1 MTALTISKS
10 LNKAYRQVSVD
21 KLSFDVF
28 KSQLKALYE
37 QIATIDTEEKLK
49 GDLMDFLK
57 LSFYGQNYKVSPN
70 GKIDCAIHLGNT
82 IEDPVGVIIEVKMPT
97 NVSEM
102 ITRDNLNKKALQELL
117 LYYLRERVGKKNIQ
131 LKQLLVTNIYEFFIF
146 DAQEFER
153 IFYSNKKLVKRFEE
167 FKAGELTS
175 DKTEFFY
182 KEIASDYIS
191 QSSDKLTFTYFDI
204 RDYKK
209 HLDKGNDRRLIELYK
224 VFSPEH
230 LLKKSFMTDSNKL
243 NTKFYSELLYIIGLE
258 EVEDKDSHKRIITRR
273 KEAERNQASIL
284 ENAINVLDSEDL
296 LDYYPERFSY
306 GKDRKEQLFNIALS
320 LTISWVNRILFLKLL
335 EAQLIKYHKG
345 DSSYSFMNMNKITDY
360 DELNKLFFQVLAKRP
375 QDRKDVINAK
385 YGKVPYLNSSLFEVS
400 SLEKGTIRISNLE
413 NHDLPLFGGTVLRE
427 GTKPRYRQLPTL
439 RYLLEFLD
447 AYDFASEGN
456 EEIQENAKPLINAS
470 VLGLIFEKINGHKD
484 GSVFTPG
491 AVTMYMSREA
501 IRQTVVWKFN
511 EVMGWNCKDYEALRD
526 KDIEDYVKA
535 NALVDSLRI
544 CDPAVGS
551 GHFLVSVLNEII
563 RTKYDLGI
571 LLDCDG
577 KRIKKQDYNIDIEN
591 DELLVSDEDGLPFVY
606 VPGNPESQRV
616 QEALFKEK
624 RTIIENCLFGVDLNP
639 NAVNIC
645 CLRLWI
651 ELLKNA
657 YYTKESGYTELET
670 LPNIDINIKVGNS
683 LIHRFA
689 LNQDIS
695 EILKKSGVSISD
707 YRNAV
712 SQYKN
717 AHSKDEKHALEET
730 IQKIKDDFQTY
741 IGQHDPRLMRKY
753 QIERELDKVSA
764 PLLFEVSKKEQ
775 AQRDK
780 QAKELQKKLANI
792 QKEIDDIRN
801 NRMFVGAFEW
811 RMEFPEVLD
820 EEGNFEGFDCIIG
833 NPPYIQL
840 QKMGTDADALQ
851 KMNYDTYERTGD
863 IYCLFYEMG
872 MKLLRKGALLSFI
885 TSNGWMK
892 SAYGHSLR
900 SLFAEKYAPSLLVDF
915 AGYKVFESATVDV
928 NILNLKNDKGIV
940 PTKACSIDKSGFDIT
955 KLSDYV
961 QTHSVDMKFD
971 DSDSWAIL
979 SEIEKSIKSKI
990 DAVGTPLKDWDIQI
1004 NFGIKTGFND
1014 AFIIDSQTK
1023 DEILSKCTSAYERVR
1038 TTEIIRPIL
1047 RGRDIKRYSY
1057 QYAGLYLIS
1066 TFPAKGYDIDDYP
1079 AVKDYLLKFGI
1090 ERLEQT
1096 GKEHIINGERVKAR
1110 KKTSNKWYETQ
1121 DSISY
1126 WDLLSQPKIIWG
1138 EISDKSKFCI
1148 DLHGRYVP
1156 EATTFMLSGENLI
1169 YLLAFLNCSVS
1180 EYLFSIIGTTT
1191 GVGTVRWKKYKI
1203 LELPVPK
1210 SIPNDLYSQLLE
1222 VCSQTIES
1230 SDNDSNESKINSIIY
1245 QVYGLSEDE
1254 IEFIESKI
1262 YPSKHSSL

>member
-131 LKQLLVTNIYEFFIF
+131 LKQLVVTNIYEFFIF

-153 IFYSNKKLVKRFEE
+153 VFYSNKKLVKCFEE

-182 KEIASDYIS
+182 KEIAADYIS

-224 VFSPEH
+224 IFSPEH

-273 KEAERNQASIL
+273 KEAERNLASIL

-296 LDYYPERFSY
+296 LDYYPERVSY

-345 DSSYSFMNMNKITDY
+345 DSSYSFMNLNKITDY

-591 DELLVSDEDGLPFVY
+591 DELLVFDEDGLPFVY

-695 EILKKSGVSISD
+695 EILKKSGVSIND

-741 IGQHDPRLMRKY
+741 IGQHDPRLVRKY

-764 PLLFEVSKKEQ
+764 TLLFEVSKKEQ

-792 QKEIDDIRN
+792 QQEIDDIRN

-811 RMEFPEVLD
+811 RIEFPEVLD
-820 EEGNFEGFDCIIG
+820 EEGNFKGFDCIIG

-885 TSNGWMK
+885 TSNKWMR
-892 SAYGHSLR
+892 AGYGKILR
-900 SLFAEKYAPSLLVDF
+900 GHISSNYNPTLLIDF
-915 AGYKVFESATVDV
+915 ANNKIFDSATVLV
-928 NILNLKNDKGIV
+928 NILSLEKCNNKGQ
-940 PTKACSIDKSGFDIT
+940 TLSCSIEDGFDVS

-961 QTHSVDMKFD
+961 QTHAVTSNF
-971 DSDSWAIL
+971 SSAESWSIL
-979 SEIEKSIKSKI
+979 SDIERSIKAKI
-990 DAVGTPLKDWDIQI
+990 QAIGVPLREWDIQI
-1004 NFGIKTGFND
+1004 NYGIKTGFNE
-1014 AFIIDSQTK
+1014 AFIIDSVK
-1023 DEILSKCTSAYERVR
+1023 RDEILKTCQSIEERDR
-1038 TTEIIRPIL
+1038 TAELIRPIL
-1047 RGRDIKRYSY
+1047 RGRDIKRYGY
-1057 QYAGLYLIS
+1057 DWANQYIVA
-1066 TFPAKGYDIDDYP
+1066 TFPSRHYNIDDYP
-1079 AVKDYLLKFGI
+1079 ALKEFLLSFGT

-1096 GKEHIINGERVKAR
+1096 GKEYIIDGEKVKAR
-1110 KKTSNKWYETQ
+1110 KKTNNKWFETQ

-1126 WDLLSQPKIIWG
+1126 WDEFSKPKIVWG
-1138 EISDKSKFCI
+1138 NLNTKGSYALAPEDMFINAPACMI
-1148 DLHGRYVP
+1148 VP
-1156 EATTFMLSGENLI
+1156 GSP
-1169 YLLAFLNCSVS
+1169 YLLAMLNSKVADYYIRNLGVVRNGGFF
-1180 EYLFSIIGTTT
+1180 EYKPMFVEQI
-1191 GVGTVRWKKYKI
+1191 
-1203 LELPVPK
+1203 PVPL
-1210 SIPNDLYSQLLE
+1210 PQ
-1222 VCSQTIES
+1222 
-1230 SDNDSNESKINSIIY
+1230 
-1245 QVYGLSEDE
+1245 DE
-1254 IEFIESKI
+1254 IVASIEDVFNSDAPDDLKDKRLEDI
-1262 YPSKHSSL
+1262 VESMFDFTEPEIAYLRNL